1 MKKQYKEPEEM
12 IDHNGNL
19 DTVSGLMSIFFA
31 YNQRQADDKSVII
44 NYNVQPVHE
53 LTKFPFH
60 CVPSPFQPG
69 PRL

>member
-31 YNQRQADDKSVII
+31 YNQKEAEEGTNGPIGQIGNSV
-44 NYNVQPVHE
+44 
-53 LTKFPFH
+53 LL
-60 CVPSPFQPG
+60 
-69 PRL
+69 R

>member
-31 YNQRQADDKSVII
+31 YNQKEADEGTTWSIGPIGNSVLL
-44 NYNVQPVHE
+44 Q
-53 LTKFPFH
+53 
-60 CVPSPFQPG
+60 
-69 PRL
+69 